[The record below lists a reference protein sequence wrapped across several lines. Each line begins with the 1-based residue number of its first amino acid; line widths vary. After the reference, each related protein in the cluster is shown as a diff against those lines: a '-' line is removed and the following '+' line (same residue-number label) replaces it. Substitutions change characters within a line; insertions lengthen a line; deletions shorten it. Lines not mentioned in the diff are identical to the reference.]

1 MDNGTGPLF
10 AILTAMTFAITQIL
24 VRRVTYQSG
33 ESFTPLAV
41 SMLVGTPLF
50 IVLVSV
56 AGEWYAFAVFT
67 WQQYLLLLAAGLI
80 HLVIARFLFFT
91 STRVIGANPT
101 AAITRASVVFSVI
114 FGVAFLD
121 ESVTGM
127 QIAAALLIMF
137 GAVLTTTDISRKTF
151 RISTGGLL
159 MGLGTALCSA
169 GSATLIRPVMK
180 EVDEIYAAT
189 FVMYLAAFVVILVI
203 MAISPKQRRAVI
215 KQNRTTFILLSAGA
229 IFLVIG
235 HLFRFTALMYSPVS
249 VVQPLVATIVIFVL
263 IFSWIINRK
272 IDVFNWRV
280 LAGIGMVLAGVFMIY
295 GWFY

>member
-10 AILTAMTFAITQIL
+10 AILTAMTFAVTQIL
-24 VRRVTYQSG
+24 VRRVTYRSG

-56 AGEWYAFAVFT
+56 AGEWYAFAEFT
-67 WQQYLLLLAAGLI
+67 WQQYLLLLTAGLI

-189 FVMYLAAFVVILVI
+189 FVMYLAAFVVIVVI
-203 MAISPKQRRAVI
+203 MAVSPKQRRAVI
-215 KQNRTTFILLSAGA
+215 KQNRTTFLLLSAGA
-229 IFLVIG
+229 VFLVIG
-235 HLFRFTALMYSPVS
+235 HLFRFTALMHSPVS

-280 LAGIGMVLAGVFMIY
+280 LAGIAMVLAGVFMIY
-295 GWFY
+295 GWFS

>member
-1 MDNGTGPLF
+1 
-10 AILTAMTFAITQIL
+10 
-24 VRRVTYQSG
+24 
-33 ESFTPLAV
+33 
-41 SMLVGTPLF
+41 MLVGTPLF

-56 AGEWYAFAVFT
+56 AGEWYAFAEFT
-67 WQQYLLLLAAGLI
+67 WQQYLLLAAAGLI

-101 AAITRASVVFSVI
+101 AAITRTSVVFSVI

-121 ESVTGM
+121 ESVTGL
-127 QIAAALLIMF
+127 QIIAALLIMF
-137 GAVLTTTDISRKTF
+137 GAVLTTTDISRTTF
-151 RISTGGLL
+151 RISTSGLL

-203 MAISPKQRRAVI
+203 MAVSPGQRRAVI
-215 KQNRTTFILLSAGA
+215 KQNRNTFLLLSAGA
-229 IFLVIG
+229 VFLVAG
-235 HLFRFTALMYSPVS
+235 HLFRFTALMHSPVS
-249 VVQPLVATIVIFVL
+249 VVQPLVGTIVIFVL

-280 LAGIGMVLAGVFMIY
+280 LAGIAMVLAGVFMIY
-295 GWFY
+295 GWFS